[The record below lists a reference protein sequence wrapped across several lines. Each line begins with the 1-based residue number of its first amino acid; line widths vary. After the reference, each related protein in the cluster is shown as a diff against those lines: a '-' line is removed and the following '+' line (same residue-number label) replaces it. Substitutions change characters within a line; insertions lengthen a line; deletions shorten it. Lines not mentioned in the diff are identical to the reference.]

1 MNIDN
6 EYKNII
12 NKDVVIYVYGKE
24 DDTIERQVRELK
36 SFCSLYKLNLCDVY
50 IDQFGSNRF
59 ENKISLKRLIENN
72 NNINVLI
79 IDFDRLSRDAVDL
92 FDIYKQCRNKYIDFY
107 DTRLGKFLSDTY
119 FTLFQDMIE
128 EVDDKGGEAYA
139 KKT

>member
-36 SFCSLYKLNLCDVY
+36 SFCNLYKLNLCDVY

-72 NNINVLI
+72 SNINVLI

>member
-6 EYKNII
+6 EDKNIL
-12 NKDVVIYVYGKE
+12 NKDVIIYVYGKE

-36 SFCSLYKLNLCDVY
+36 SFCNLYKLNLCDVY

-59 ENKISLKRLIENN
+59 ENKVNLKRLIENN
-72 NNINVLI
+72 SNINVLI
-79 IDFDRLSRDAVDL
+79 IDFDRLSRDAVIL
-92 FDIYKQCRNKYIDFY
+92 FDIYKQCRNKYMDFY
-107 DTRLGKFLSDTY
+107 DTRQGIFLSDTY